1 MYKLPAALA
10 LREVHED
17 DQAFLDALYAGRRE
31 DLRRMPMDAVF
42 IAQMIKMQ
50 QHVQMEG
57 VRMNYP
63 EAMHCIIEDAGLPVG
78 RIIFATTD
86 SDLRLIDIAI
96 SPRAQRQGIARA
108 VLKAMQLDAQTHRR
122 DIHLAVEQTNFAARG
137 LYMRLGFTVQSADA
151 LFEQMR
157 WQPDAHVQQGQ
168 DAAQADML
176 ASISASHTGCTDVA
190 V

>member
-1 MYKLPAALA
+1 VYKLPAALA

-17 DQAFLDALYAGRRE
+17 DQAFLDALYASRRE
-31 DLRRMPMDAVF
+31 DLQQMPVDAVF
-42 IAQMIKMQ
+42 ISQMIKMQ

-63 EAMHCIIEDAGLPVG
+63 EAMHCIIENAGLPVG
-78 RIIFATTD
+78 RIIFTTND
-86 SDLRLIDIAI
+86 HDLRLIDIAI

-108 VLKAMQLDAQTHRR
+108 VLLAMQLDAKTHCR

-137 LYMRLGFTVQSADA
+137 LYMQMGFTTQSANA

-157 WQPDAHVQQGQ
+157 WQHDAHIQQAQ
-168 DAAQADML
+168 DAAQAGML
-176 ASISASHTGCTDVA
+176 ASISASHTGCADAA